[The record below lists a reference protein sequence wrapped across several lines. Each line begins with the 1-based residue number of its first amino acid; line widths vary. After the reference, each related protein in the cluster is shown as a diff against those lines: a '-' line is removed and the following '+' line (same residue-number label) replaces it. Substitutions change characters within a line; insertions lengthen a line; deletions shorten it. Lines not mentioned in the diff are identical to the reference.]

1 MTRLLTSLSAT
12 IVVCGLAATTG
23 ATALTIAPR
32 TLMVPRLERTLTLP
46 ELEPLA
52 ALEPSANIGS
62 LDTQVL
68 TDSEHIVLTIHATL
82 VMSNHCTLP
91 AVLVSARVNGV
102 DVEPPFPAFVDQAT
116 ASYAGCSAT
125 GTFRL
130 DLDAAEFNHPGVF
143 LDQPLHVELTYSS

>member
-1 MTRLLTSLSAT
+1 MTRLITALSTT
-12 IVVCGLAATTG
+12 IVVWLAATAS
-23 ATALTIAPR
+23 ATALTSAPR
-32 TLMVPRLERTLTLP
+32 AFMTPRLDSALTRP
-46 ELEPLA
+46 ELAPLA
-52 ALEPSANIGS
+52 ALAPSANIGS

-68 TDSEHIVLTIHATL
+68 RDSEHVVLTIHATL
-82 VMSNHCTLP
+82 VMTSHCTLP

-102 DVEPPFPAFVDQAT
+102 DVEPPFPAFVDQAS

-130 DLDAAEFNHPGVF
+130 DLDAAEFTHPGLF

>member
-1 MTRLLTSLSAT
+1 MTRLM
-12 IVVCGLAATTG
+12 IPLAAIAAVCALAVTAG
-23 ATALTIAPR
+23 ATVVTIAPR
-32 TLMVPRLERTLTLP
+32 ALMIPRLERTQTLP
-46 ELEPLA
+46 QPLAVLEPR
-52 ALEPSANIGS
+52 ANIGS

-68 TDSEHIVLTIHATL
+68 SDSEHVVLTIHATL
-82 VMSNHCTLP
+82 VMTSNCALP

-130 DLDAAEFNHPGVF
+130 DLDAAEFAHPGVF

>member
-1 MTRLLTSLSAT
+1 MTRLITSLSAT
-12 IVVCGLAATTG
+12 LVVCGLAATAS

-32 TLMVPRLERTLTLP
+32 ALMIPRLESALTLP
-46 ELEPLA
+46 ELAPLV
-52 ALEPSANIGS
+52 ALEPSPTIGS

-68 TDSEHIVLTIHATL
+68 TDSEHVVLTIHATL
-82 VMSNHCTLP
+82 VMTSNCTLP

-125 GTFRL
+125 ATFRL
-130 DLDAAEFNHPGVF
+130 DLDAAEFTHPGVF